1 MRPHLRAGAAIFNA
15 GRYHAAHDAW
25 EDHWLDLASGTPDE
39 RLLHGLIQYT
49 AAVHHAAEGNWSG
62 ATGLAERA
70 RGYLEGLDESYRG
83 VNVGAIR
90 DYLDTLAADPEVV
103 ERGPPRS
110 ITHEGTPVGPTDL
123 ALEPTTV
130 AAAVIAEADGFDEAV
145 IEQASAF
152 AQADVA
158 DDLAES
164 PFVTL
169 LFDFVREPSDR
180 GIVFQRLAGHVQRR
194 AMRESDVDGLFEG

>member
-49 AAVHHAAEGNWSG
+49 AAVHHAAGGNWSG
-62 ATGLAERA
+62 ATGLAEGA
-70 RGYLEGLDESYRG
+70 RGYLEGLDDTYRG
-83 VNVGAIR
+83 VNVGQIR

-103 ERGPPRS
+103 ERGPPHP
-110 ITHEGTPVGPTDL
+110 ITHEGNAVAPADL

-130 AAAVIAEADGFDEAV
+130 AAAVIAEEDGYDETV
-145 IEQASAF
+145 IERASGF

-180 GIVFQRLAGHVQRR
+180 GIIFQRLSEHVQRR
-194 AMRESDVDGLFEG
+194 VTRESDVDGLFEE